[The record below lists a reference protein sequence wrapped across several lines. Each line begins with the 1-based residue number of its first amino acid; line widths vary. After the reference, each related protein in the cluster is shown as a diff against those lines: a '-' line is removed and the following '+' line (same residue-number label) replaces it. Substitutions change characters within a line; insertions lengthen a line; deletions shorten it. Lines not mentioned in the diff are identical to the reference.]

1 MSSMKDLLIEGF
13 INKINIELLNNP
25 TEEKL
30 LHLIKCIN
38 EVKDKCPDK
47 TDFLE
52 KEFNQKISKCY
63 DDILEKRKVELF
75 NDYIYYCNNTFH
87 FYHKDLKNVSS
98 NEVNSVV
105 ECGRKIDELMNKLK
119 SLKVELSNLIY
130 VEKTIRAPSHYMPWA
145 RSEEMIRKDIA
156 IVRREKDI
164 EDLTDREKEI
174 FNNIKSKILEIELQI
189 EKIKYR
195 TVKEMKEQNAS

>member
-1 MSSMKDLLIEGF
+1 MSNLMSMKEILIDGF
-13 INKINIELLNNP
+13 INKMRSELLNNP

-38 EVKDKCPDK
+38 DVKDKWPDK
-47 TDFLE
+47 IDFIE

-63 DDILEKRKVELF
+63 DDILEKRKAESF
-75 NDYIYYCNNTFH
+75 NTYIYYCNNTFH
-87 FYHKDLKNVSS
+87 FDHKDLKNVSL
-98 NEVNSVV
+98 NEVNSIV
-105 ECGRKIDELMNKLK
+105 EGGRKIDDLMNKLK
-119 SLKVELSNLIY
+119 SLKVELSNLFF

-174 FNNIKSKILEIELQI
+174 FNKIKSKILDIELQI

-195 TVKEMKEQNAS
+195 TVKGL